1 MSDKETTTE
10 NGRLQ
15 ELQEMLHFKTQTQF
29 AAALSITQGAL
40 SQIYA
45 RHKNVGVSGDIK
57 RILENQ
63 YHVNIDWLETGKGE
77 ALLTSYNNR
86 VQEPKPVYSQSGAP
100 ANIPVF
106 PSTYIKEP
114 SVNLWDYV
122 SNKRGNINTIDLATF
137 LPQLLHNCD
146 VAHYVVSSD
155 MSPVIERGDLL
166 FLRHLSVNS
175 DNVMSGGCYVIDTIH
190 FGLIA
195 RIVTEKGNVFDCSV
209 NNDGFRQMSLAK
221 AEIYDVYQILL
232 MVRTDFSIPYKS
244 EQRLAGELDR
254 KNEHIN
260 IILTEMT
267 KQGVR
272 MDAVISEM
280 GKQGERM
287 DVLLEMLHNKN

>member
-1 MSDKETTTE
+1 MNSVNERIKIIRDKYCDGANKAFAQHLGKKENTTSNYVRDGYAIGANVAKE
-10 NGRLQ
+10 I
-15 ELQEMLHFKTQTQF
+15 
-29 AAALSITQGAL
+29 AAAFSINL
-40 SQIYA
+40 
-45 RHKNVGVSGDIK
+45 
-57 RILENQ
+57 
-63 YHVNIDWLETGKGE
+63 DWLLNGE
-77 ALLTSYNNR
+77 GEMEITSYNSVR
-86 VQEPKPVYSQSGAP
+86 EPDPVYSQSGAP